1 MSVPLVATTVAD
13 VARRWR
19 FTLGTAAL
27 SLLLSAVGWRGEDYP
42 AMELRTEIVR
52 QGDWFWNPNWFGGH
66 PTLGYSTL
74 FPVVG
79 ALVGATS
86 LGVLATTGAVG
97 VFEALVR
104 HRACASYATAV
115 FAFGMLTNFVA
126 GRLQFAFGSALG
138 LAAIAAL
145 SRSSS
150 RSRAAAVVLAVLTS
164 LASPLAALFL
174 AIGFAAWALGRGR
187 PSESAPLVAAALLPA
202 ITTSVLFGTGGDFP
216 FPLRPLVG
224 SLVLC
229 AVAALV
235 STDRMVRIGCALTAA
250 VCLGAFFVHSP
261 LGANVVRLPF
271 LLAAPVVLL
280 GSRRGRTASLAASI
294 AVAVVLGLQT
304 SQIARIAYATATDR
318 STSEAYYHNVVSYL
332 LDQPDVVRVEIPSTA
347 QHWETVYVAEHIPIA
362 RGWERQIDR
371 RLNPEFYDRET
382 PLDAHTYHAW
392 LLRNDVTHVALPDT
406 EFDPSSATEARLIR
420 GGLDYL
426 EPVFRDRHWAV
437 FVVQDSPNLVR
448 EGPSGGRSQ
457 TTT

>member
-1 MSVPLVATTVAD
+1 MSVPLVATTVSD
-13 VARRWR
+13 VTRRWR

-79 ALVGATS
+79 ALVGATG
-86 LGVLATTGAVG
+86 LGVLTTTGAVG

-104 HRACASYATAV
+104 HRACASYATAA

-126 GRLQFAFGSALG
+126 GRLQFAFGAALA

-145 SRSSS
+145 SRS
-150 RSRAAAVVLAVLTS
+150 RAAAAVLAVLTS

-174 AIGFAAWALGRGR
+174 AIGFAAWALGRGQ
-187 PSESAPLVAAALLPA
+187 PSASAPLVAAALLPA

-235 STDRMVRIGCALTAA
+235 STDRMVRIGSALTAA

-271 LLAAPVVLL
+271 LLAAPVLLL
-280 GSRRGRTASLAASI
+280 GIRRSRTATLAASI
-294 AVAVVLGLQT
+294 AVIVVVALQT

-318 STSEAYYHNVVSYL
+318 STNEAYYHNVVSYL

-347 QHWETVYVAEHIPIA
+347 QHWETAYVAEHIPIA

-392 LLRNDVTHVALPDT
+392 LLRNEVTHVALPDT
-406 EFDPSSATEARLIR
+406 EFDPSSVAEARLIR
-420 GGLDYL
+420 NGLDYL
-426 EPVFRDRHWAV
+426 EPVFRDRHWTV
-437 FVVQDSPNLVR
+437 FVVQVP
-448 EGPSGGRSQ
+448 
-457 TTT
+457 